1 VDPESILVVDDDR
14 DVASTVSEY
23 LTREGHTVILAHS
36 GRDGLTRLREGA
48 VALLLVDLRL
58 PDMDGIE
65 VMHAAQRAPNPPEI
79 VVITGYATVSSAVQA
94 VEGGTAGYLEKPFE
108 MPRLAAIVQ
117 RVMGRRRL
125 MRENMHLQA
134 ETASRLREMEVMLS
148 ISRTASAT
156 LDVQEAL
163 RRICRELVFLVGADT
178 GAAYLLDEPSGRLMP
193 TAGYHVPK
201 EMMEAFLSHP
211 IPLGEQGFRQE
222 IWETRQPV
230 FSDDVYSD
238 PRFNFELFRTFR
250 HQSGLVLPLL
260 LDDSVAGAFYFAW
273 WKAKK
278 VFTRRELE
286 LAENVAA
293 QVTMVLRH
301 ARLFERADREWRQLQ
316 VLFDALDREGA
327 REHGFHACLG
337 VPLQIQGQIL
347 GCLNVYAKVRRKFSP
362 EDISLLSVLGDQA
375 ALAIHKAQLYEE
387 TRAQKE
393 EATKLYGITAHLAT
407 TLDVDSVLD
416 QVVAKTIDLLGC
428 DASAVYVHDEARGGL
443 VVRRGR
449 HLDPAIVRD
458 LVLKPGEGVAGRAYQ
473 ERRPVSTADR
483 LADPALRYETDHDR
497 LIQSAPRAYLAVPV
511 SVRDEV
517 LGVLVCYYFAAH
529 QFSAK
534 EAQLLSSLA
543 AHAAIAMDNARH
555 HQAVMLQQNR
565 LSQIFDATSDGMLLV
580 SPAGRVETAN
590 RRAGDL
596 LAIKASDLVGNE
608 LTEVLAWHRAEGA
621 DYRRMF
627 SALRSLVQHQEDAA
641 EGDLELR
648 SLKRILH
655 WVSQPTRDRA
665 GEHCGYTLT
674 FHDVTHEREV
684 SQMKSD
690 FVSFVTHQLRTPLA
704 GIKWMLELAAQEPE
718 VPADAASYIGDAREA
733 DPAPDHARERAARH
747 LPAGARQAHGV
758 DPAGGSRDH
767 DPRGAR
773 GDRRPRAGA
782 PASGLRLH
790 RGSPAPRG
798 ARRRAAAPP
807 GGHEPGLERD
817 QVHPGRRGHR
827 GPVRAGGRHAALV
840 HPRQRHRHPA
850 LFPGA
855 AVREVL
861 PGREREHARDRG
873 HRPRALPRA
882 PDHGAARRPRLVR
895 VGGGRGLDLPLHA
908 AARGARRVTS
918 GRRVLLGDRVAGILE
933 G

>member
-1 VDPESILVVDDDR
+1 
-14 DVASTVSEY
+14 
-23 LTREGHTVILAHS
+23 
-36 GRDGLTRLREGA
+36 
-48 VALLLVDLRL
+48 
-58 PDMDGIE
+58 
-65 VMHAAQRAPNPPEI
+65 
-79 VVITGYATVSSAVQA
+79 
-94 VEGGTAGYLEKPFE
+94 
-108 MPRLAAIVQ
+108 
-117 RVMGRRRL
+117 

-316 VLFDALDREGA
+316 VLFEISRALAAAQDADQILALLVNEAMGLLGVEAAGLRLVEGDHLVVKARTDSAAPLLSRRRVSRTDGLSGAVVTGGRPVVIADMAEDGRIDALDREGA

-483 LADPALRYETDHDR
+483 LADPALRYATDHDR

-733 DPAPDHARERAARH
+733 AQRLIQLVNELLDI
-747 LPAGARQAHGV
+747 
-758 DPAGGSRDH
+758 SR
-767 DPRGAR
+767 
-773 GDRRPRAGA
+773 
-782 PASGLRLH
+782 
-790 RGSPAPRG
+790 
-798 ARRRAAAPP
+798 
-807 GGHEPGLERD
+807 LERGKLTVST
-817 QVHPGRRGHR
+817 Q
-827 GPVRAGGRHAALV
+827 PVDLV
-840 HPRQRHRHPA
+840 TMT
-850 LFPGA
+850 
-855 AVREVL
+855 REVL
-861 PGREREHARDRG
+861 AETDVLVQERRHRVSVSTGDHPLPAVRADAQLLRQVVMNLVSNAIKYTPEGGAIEVRFERDGDTLRWSIRDSGIGIPRSSQARLFEKFY
-873 HRPRALPRA
+873 RAENVSTLETE
-882 PDHGAARRPRLVR
+882 GTGLGLYLVR
-895 VGGGRGLDLPLHA
+895 LIMEQLDGRVWCESEEGAGSTFRFTLPLA
-908 AARGARRVTS
+908 ELA
-918 GRRVLLGDRVAGILE
+918 E
-933 G
+933 

>member
-1 VDPESILVVDDDR
+1 MDPESILVVDDDR

-347 GCLNVYAKVRRKFSP
+347 GCLERVCQGP
-362 EDISLLSVLGDQA
+362 PQVLAG
-375 ALAIHKAQLYEE
+375 
-387 TRAQKE
+387 
-393 EATKLYGITAHLAT
+393 GHLAP
-407 TLDVDSVLD
+407 
-416 QVVAKTIDLLGC
+416 LG
-428 DASAVYVHDEARGGL
+428 
-443 VVRRGR
+443 
-449 HLDPAIVRD
+449 
-458 LVLKPGEGVAGRAYQ
+458 AGRPGRAGHPQ
-473 ERRPVSTADR
+473 G
-483 LADPALRYETDHDR
+483 PALR
-497 LIQSAPRAYLAVPV
+497 
-511 SVRDEV
+511 
-517 LGVLVCYYFAAH
+517 
-529 QFSAK
+529 
-534 EAQLLSSLA
+534 
-543 AHAAIAMDNARH
+543 
-555 HQAVMLQQNR
+555 
-565 LSQIFDATSDGMLLV
+565 
-580 SPAGRVETAN
+580 
-590 RRAGDL
+590 
-596 LAIKASDLVGNE
+596 
-608 LTEVLAWHRAEGA
+608 
-621 DYRRMF
+621 
-627 SALRSLVQHQEDAA
+627 
-641 EGDLELR
+641 
-648 SLKRILH
+648 
-655 WVSQPTRDRA
+655 
-665 GEHCGYTLT
+665 
-674 FHDVTHEREV
+674 
-684 SQMKSD
+684 
-690 FVSFVTHQLRTPLA
+690 
-704 GIKWMLELAAQEPE
+704 
-718 VPADAASYIGDAREA
+718 GDARPEGGG
-733 DPAPDHARERAARH
+733 H
-747 LPAGARQAHGV
+747 QAL
-758 DPAGGSRDH
+758 RDH
-767 DPRGAR
+767 RPPRHHPRRGFGAGPGRGQDHRPPGLRRLRGLRPRRGAR
-773 GDRRPRAGA
+773 GP
-782 PASGLRLH
+782 
-790 RGSPAPRG
+790 RGSPGP
-798 ARRRAAAPP
+798 PP
-807 GGHEPGLERD
+807 GS
-817 QVHPGRRGHR
+817 
-827 GPVRAGGRHAALV
+827 
-840 HPRQRHRHPA
+840 RHRS
-850 LFPGA
+850 
-855 AVREVL
+855 RS
-861 PGREREHARDRG
+861 
-873 HRPRALPRA
+873 RPE
-882 PDHGAARRPRLVR
+882 
-895 VGGGRGLDLPLHA
+895 
-908 AARGARRVTS
+908 
-918 GRRVLLGDRVAGILE
+918 AG
-933 G
+933 

>member
-483 LADPALRYETDHDR
+483 LADPALRYQTDHDR

-827 GPVRAGGRHAALV
+827 GPVRAGRRHAALV

-873 HRPRALPRA
+873 HRPRVLPRA

>member
-48 VALLLVDLRL
+48 VALLLVDLRP

-483 LADPALRYETDHDR
+483 LADPALRYQTDHDR

-827 GPVRAGGRHAALV
+827 GPVRAGRRHAALV

-861 PGREREHARDRG
+861 PGRR
-873 HRPRALPRA
+873 
-882 PDHGAARRPRLVR
+882 
-895 VGGGRGLDLPLHA
+895 
-908 AARGARRVTS
+908 T
-918 GRRVLLGDRVAGILE
+918 
-933 G
+933 

>member
-1 VDPESILVVDDDR
+1 MDPESILVVDDDR

-79 VVITGYATVSSAVQA
+79 VVITGYATVSSAVQV

-483 LADPALRYETDHDR
+483 LADPALRYQTDHDR

-827 GPVRAGGRHAALV
+827 GPVRAGRRHAALV

-873 HRPRALPRA
+873 HRPRVLPRA